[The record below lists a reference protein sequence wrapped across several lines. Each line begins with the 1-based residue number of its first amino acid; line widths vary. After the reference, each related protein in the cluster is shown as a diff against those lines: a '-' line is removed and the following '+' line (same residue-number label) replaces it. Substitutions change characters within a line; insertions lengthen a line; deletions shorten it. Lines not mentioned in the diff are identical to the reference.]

1 MATEINTAVIKDGKV
16 MQVKVST
23 DITPGVGIHL
33 LGINDKTIRDCLLR
47 TITAMQSQGYF
58 IPGRKICTEIDPD
71 LSCLDECHCD
81 LPIAIGIIMSSEQ
94 VDLREVNRCLI
105 MGQLNLDGTLRDI
118 HEPQAMAEYARSNDL
133 LVTMPMYQALTLP
146 KELIEY
152 TLMVDSLSELVEIL
166 KVK

>member
-71 LSCLDECHCD
+71 LSGLDECHCD
-81 LPIAIGIIMSSEQ
+81 LPIAIGIMMSSEQ

-146 KELIEY
+146 KELRPNV
-152 TLMVDSLSELVEIL
+152 LMVDSLSDIVELMKI
-166 KVK
+166 

>member
-1 MATEINTAVIKDGKV
+1 MTNEINTAVIKDGKV

-58 IPGRKICTEIDPD
+58 IPGRKICTVIDPD
-71 LSCLDECHCD
+71 ISSLDDCHCD
-81 LPIAIGIIMSSEQ
+81 LPIAMGIVMSSGQ
-94 VDLREVNRCLI
+94 VNLREVNRCMI
-105 MGQLNLDGTLRDI
+105 MGQLNIDGTLCDI
-118 HEPQAMAEYARSNDL
+118 PEPQTMAEYARSNGL

-146 KELIEY
+146 KELRQNV
-152 TLMVDSLSELVEIL
+152 LMVDSLSEIVELMKI
-166 KVK
+166 